1 VVSVSLA
8 VAAALYGVGLV
19 RLWRRAGV
27 GRGISLWQAASFVLA
42 WLTLATALASPLD
55 DWSEHLFAAHM
66 LQHELLM
73 VVAAPSVALSS
84 PLTAFAWAFHRTRLP
99 INAVLRPIGRSTGAL
114 WAGFACVLHAVA
126 LWGWHIPALYDAA
139 LAHEAVNAAQHLSF
153 FGTAALFW
161 WVLVHGRC
169 GRAGYGA
176 AVLFV
181 FGTALHSGFLGAL
194 LALSPRIWYAPY
206 ATSSALWH
214 LSPLEDQQ
222 LAGLIMWVPASV
234 VFAAAGLTFLLAW
247 LRDSARRLEVWD
259 RTRTTVS

>member
-1 VVSVSLA
+1 VVTISLA
-8 VAAALYGVGLV
+8 VAAALYGTGVV
-19 RLWRRAGV
+19 RLWRRAGA
-27 GRGISLWQAASFVLA
+27 GRGIRLWQAGSFVVA
-42 WLTLATALASPLD
+42 WLTLVLALASPLD

-73 VVAAPSVALSS
+73 VVAAPLMALSS
-84 PLTAFAWAFHRTRLP
+84 PLAAMAWTFHLTHLP

-114 WAGFACVLHAVA
+114 WAGFACALHAVA

-139 LAHEAVNAAQHLSF
+139 LAHEAVHAAQHLSF
-153 FGTAALFW
+153 LGTAALFW
-161 WVLVHGRC
+161 WVLLHGRY

-206 ATSSALWH
+206 ATSNMLWH

-234 VFAAAGLTFLLAW
+234 VFAGAGLTFLLVW
-247 LRDSARRLEVWD
+247 LRDSTRRVEVWD
-259 RTRTTVS
+259 RARSTVS

>member
-1 VVSVSLA
+1 VF
-8 VAAALYGVGLV
+8 

-27 GRGISLWQAASFVLA
+27 GRGIGWWQAGSFVVA
-42 WLTLATALASPLD
+42 WLTLVIALTSPLD
-55 DWSEHLFAAHM
+55 EWSEHLFAAHM

-73 VVAAPSVALSS
+73 VVAAPLIALSS
-84 PLTAFAWAFHRTRLP
+84 PFAALASAFHHTYLP
-99 INAVLRPIGRSTGAL
+99 ANAILRPIGRSTATL
-114 WAGFACVLHAVA
+114 WAGLVCALHAVA

-139 LAHEAVNAAQHLSF
+139 LAHQSVHAVQHLSF
-153 FGTAALFW
+153 FGTAVLFW
-161 WVLVHGRC
+161 WVLVHGRH

-206 ATSSALWH
+206 ATTSALWR

-222 LAGLIMWVPASV
+222 LAGLIMWVPGSV

-247 LRDSARRLEVWD
+247 LRDSARRVDVIAGRWEPRQSRPDAAQNAAMLAD
-259 RTRTTVS
+259 R

>member
-1 VVSVSLA
+1 VVTVSLA
-8 VAAALYGVGLV
+8 VAAALYSVGVF
-19 RLWRRAGV
+19 RLWRRAAV
-27 GRGISLWQAASFVLA
+27 GRGIGVWQAGSFVLA
-42 WLTLATALASPLD
+42 WLTLLGALSPPLD
-55 DWSEHLFAAHM
+55 EWSEQLFAAHM

-73 VVAAPSVALSS
+73 VVAAPLMALSS
-84 PLTAFAWAFHRTRLP
+84 PFAAVAWAFHRTPLP
-99 INAVLRPIGRSTGAL
+99 IHAVLRPIGRSTGAL
-114 WAGFACVLHAVA
+114 WAGVACGLHAVA

-139 LAHEAVNAAQHLSF
+139 LAHESVHAVQHLSF

-161 WVLVHGRC
+161 WVLVHGRY

-206 ATSSALWH
+206 ATGAPLWH
-214 LSPLEDQQ
+214 LSSLEDQQ

-234 VFAAAGLTFLLAW
+234 VFAGAGLTFLLAW
-247 LRDSARRLEVWD
+247 LRDSAARVEVIAGRWEPKA
-259 RTRTTVS
+259 

>member
-1 VVSVSLA
+1 VVIVSLA
-8 VAAALYGVGLV
+8 VAAALYSIGVF

-27 GRGISLWQAASFVLA
+27 GLGISVWQAGSFVVA
-42 WLTLATALASPLD
+42 WLTLVVALASPLD
-55 DWSEHLFAAHM
+55 EWSEHLFAAHM

-73 VVAAPSVALSS
+73 IVAAPLMALSS
-84 PLTAFAWAFHRTRLP
+84 PLTAIAWTFRRTRLP
-99 INAVLRPIGRSTGAL
+99 ITALVRPIGRSTGAM
-114 WAGFACVLHAVA
+114 WAGLACVLHAVA
-126 LWGWHIPALYDAA
+126 LWVWHIPALYDAA
-139 LAHEAVNAAQHLSF
+139 LAHEAVHAAQHLSF

-161 WVLVHGRC
+161 WVLVHGRS

-206 ATSSALWH
+206 ATGDAFWH

-234 VFAAAGLTFLLAW
+234 VFAGAGLTFLLAW
-247 LRDSARRLEVWD
+247 LRDSARRVEVWD
-259 RTRTTVS
+259 RTRSMIS